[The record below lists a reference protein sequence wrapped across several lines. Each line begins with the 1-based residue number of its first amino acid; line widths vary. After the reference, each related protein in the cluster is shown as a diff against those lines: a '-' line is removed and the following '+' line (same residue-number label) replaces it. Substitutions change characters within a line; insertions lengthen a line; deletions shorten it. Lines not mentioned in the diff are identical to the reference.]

1 MNNTLLYQ
9 YDISPFCAKVR
20 RVLQL
25 KGLDYQVHNIGAL
38 GTQLGEV
45 KRLSSQ
51 GKLPVLEL
59 DGERLA
65 DSSLI
70 VRELE
75 RRFPAVVPLIPDD
88 EQQRAQVHLWEDWAD
103 ESLYFLEVYLRF
115 AVKENRGYWAGR
127 VCAADPA
134 WFAAIARP
142 IVPATMMKQLKAQGM
157 GRKSLAQVLTELDQH
172 LQMLNALLYERD
184 WLVGEQITLADIAVA
199 VQLQAI
205 AATPQGKQ
213 ALLAYP
219 DVQLWLARSGEEP
232 EV

>member
-1 MNNTLLYQ
+1 MNNTVLYQ
-9 YDISPFCAKVR
+9 YEISPFCAKVR

-25 KGLDYQVHNIGAL
+25 KGLDYEVRNIGAL

-45 KRLSSQ
+45 RRLNPQ
-51 GKLPVLEL
+51 GKLPVL
-59 DGERLA
+59 DIGGERLA

-75 RRFPAVVPLIPDD
+75 RRCTAAVPLIPDD
-88 EQQRAQVHLWEDWAD
+88 EQLRALVHLWEDWAD

-115 AVKENRGYWAGR
+115 AVKENRDYWARR

-157 GRKSLAQVLTELDQH
+157 GRKTLAQVLVELDQH
-172 LQMLNALLYERD
+172 LQMLNALLHERA
-184 WLVGEQITLADIAVA
+184 WLAGEQITLADIAVA

-213 ALLAYP
+213 ALLSYP
-219 DVQLWLARSGEEP
+219 DVQSWLARSGENG

>member
-1 MNNTLLYQ
+1 MNNTVLHQ
-9 YDISPFCAKVR
+9 YEISPFCAKVR

-38 GTQLGEV
+38 GSQLGEV
-45 KRLSSQ
+45 KRLSPQ
-51 GKLPVLEL
+51 GKLPVLEFG
-59 DGERLA
+59 GERLA

-142 IVPATMMKQLKAQGM
+142 IVPATMMKQL
-157 GRKSLAQVLTELDQH
+157 
-172 LQMLNALLYERD
+172 
-184 WLVGEQITLADIAVA
+184 
-199 VQLQAI
+199 
-205 AATPQGKQ
+205 
-213 ALLAYP
+213 
-219 DVQLWLARSGEEP
+219 
-232 EV
+232 

>member
-1 MNNTLLYQ
+1 MNTPLLHQ
-9 YDISPFCAKVR
+9 YEISPFCAKVR

-25 KGLDYQVHNIGAL
+25 KGLDYAVRNIGAL
-38 GTQLGEV
+38 GTQLGGV
-45 KRLSSQ
+45 RRLSSQ
-51 GKLPVLEL
+51 GKLPVL
-59 DGERLA
+59 DIAGERLA
-65 DSSLI
+65 DSSRI

-75 RRFPAVVPLIPDD
+75 RRFPAVAPLIPKD

-115 AVKENRGYWAGR
+115 AVKDNRDYWAGR

-142 IVPATMMKQLKAQGM
+142 MVPATMMKQLNAQGM
-157 GRKSLAQVLTELDQH
+157 GRKPLAQVLAELDQH
-172 LQMLNALLYERD
+172 LQMLNALLHHRD

-219 DVQLWLARSGEEP
+219 DVQSWLARSGESDAG
-232 EV
+232 

>member
-1 MNNTLLYQ
+1 MNNAVLYQ
-9 YDISPFCAKVR
+9 YEISPFCAKVR

-38 GTQLGEV
+38 GSQLGEV
-45 KRLSSQ
+45 RRLSPQ

-59 DGERLA
+59 DGERMA

-157 GRKSLAQVLTELDQH
+157 GRKSLAQVLAELDQH
-172 LQMLNALLYERD
+172 LQMLNALLYGRD
-184 WLVGEQITLADIAVA
+184 WLVGEQLTLADIAVA

-205 AATPQGKQ
+205 AATPQGQK
-213 ALLAYP
+213 ALQGYP
-219 DVQLWLARSGEEP
+219 QIQLWLARSGEPATE
-232 EV
+232 

>member
-1 MNNTLLYQ
+1 MNNTVLYQ
-9 YDISPFCAKVR
+9 YEISPFCAKVR

-25 KGLDYQVHNIGAL
+25 KGLDYEVRNIGAL
-38 GTQLGEV
+38 TTQLGGV
-45 KRLSSQ
+45 KRLSPQ
-51 GKLPVLEL
+51 GKLPVLEFG
-59 DGERLA
+59 GERLA

-75 RRFPAVVPLIPDD
+75 RRFPAVAPLLPDD

-115 AVKENRGYWAGR
+115 AVKENRNYWAGR

-134 WFAAIARP
+134 WFATIARP

-157 GRKSLAQVLTELDQH
+157 GRKSLAQVLAELDQH
-172 LQMLNALLYERD
+172 LQMLNALLHERE

-205 AATPQGKQ
+205 AATPQGQK
-213 ALLAYP
+213 ALQGYP
-219 DVQLWLARSGEEP
+219 RLQLWLARSGEQDTE
-232 EV
+232 